1 MSMRNAIVAV
11 FLCLFSITPL
21 TLHAQ
26 GGELLVRVTDQ
37 NGNALA
43 DASVSVTARNGGSL
57 EMLSDGN
64 GVALFPQV
72 EQGLYTV
79 AVEKAGFV
87 GAVEPD
93 ARAIR
98 ERTVPV
104 DIVLLPDV
112 GGTLEEV
119 FVEASALKA
128 AGTGPVSTAYVDR
141 EQLRTAPGSG
151 GDVFRA
157 LDGLPGLF
165 SVGEFSNY
173 TVRGLGPR
181 DNLVLVDGFPY
192 QSVVHFDESLGERED
207 VNGGGRY
214 SIFSP
219 NFIESAEY
227 TPGGWGA
234 AYGGRNS
241 SLLLLD
247 IPQGNPSPYA
257 SARLDIAGVEFVYDG
272 PMGLHPDTSM
282 IASLRHYDF
291 GAAFDMIGE
300 EDIGDPVLTDFNVK
314 THTRLNDS
322 NELEFLLLYNPE
334 EYSRDVENVLA
345 SDDLQDRELIDTEQ
359 DAWLLGTT
367 WRTQLGDDMTW
378 ENRFYYRVLDKVGSE
393 GEAFPFTNPEIL
405 PPDQVEVRE
414 DILTIAEQDN
424 EIGWRSDLTIDN
436 RLGRFSTGVR
446 VANLDLEYST
456 VLAGDWIRYE
466 YESGDSRPDES
477 QNYIVLTPEQS
488 NSFYEESE
496 LYYAAYA
503 EQSFEFDRW
512 SVSTGLR
519 YDFDGFNDEGYT
531 SPRIAADFQLAPNT
545 RLSATAGLFYQA
557 PRVTDR
563 AANPSNADLGWEELV
578 HFSVGVEHTL
588 SSRWTVIAEAYY
600 RQLDDLIV
608 ESDAVTGAATNSGD
622 GESYGLDVV
631 LNGSFGR
638 GWRANLA
645 YSWNDTELN
654 DNDGRG
660 DYPSDNNYEHLLS
673 LGVNWEINDRW
684 QVAARWKYASGRP
697 FDDFVIYDDVLSGL
711 GGPTRY
717 SREFTT
723 HNTLRGSSFNTL
735 DIRVDYR
742 VPLGSFDFV
751 AFLDLLNAT
760 GSVTTDEL
768 EFDPAS
774 GRLYEEDGEV
784 FPFIG
789 LILEKSW

>member
-1 MSMRNAIVAV
+1 MSVRNPIFTLLICM
-11 FLCLFSITPL
+11 FLITPL
-21 TLHAQ
+21 TVLAQ
-26 GGELLVRVTDQ
+26 GGELLVKVTDQ
-37 NGNALA
+37 SGKALA
-43 DASVSVTARNGGSL
+43 DASVTVIARDGERTRL
-57 EMLSDGN
+57 LSDGE
-64 GVALFPQV
+64 GVAQFPQI

-79 AVEKAGFV
+79 EVEKPGFV
-87 GAVEPD
+87 GAVEPG

-104 DIVLLPDV
+104 DIVLVADA

-128 AGTGPVSTAYVDR
+128 VGSGPVSNSFLDR

-157 LDGLPGLF
+157 LDGLPGLL

-192 QSVVHFDESLGERED
+192 KSVVHFDESLGERED
-207 VNGGGRY
+207 LNGGGRY

-219 NFIESAEY
+219 NFIDSAEY

-241 SLLLLD
+241 SLLLMD
-247 IPQGNPSPYA
+247 IPNGNPSPYA

-272 PMGLHPDTSM
+272 PAGIHQDTSM
-282 IASLRHYDF
+282 IATLRHYDF
-291 GAAFDMIGE
+291 GSFFELIDE
-300 EDIGDPVLTDFNVK
+300 QDIGDPVMTDFNVK
-314 THTRLNDS
+314 THTQLNDS
-322 NELEFLLLYNPE
+322 SELEFLLLYNPE
-334 EYSRDVENVLA
+334 TYGRDVENVLA

-359 DAWLLGTT
+359 DAWLFGTT
-367 WRTQLGDDMTW
+367 LRNQVGDNMTW
-378 ENRFYYRVLDKVGSE
+378 ENRFYYRFFEKVGSE
-393 GEAFPFTNPEIL
+393 GEAFPYSDPEIL
-405 PPDQVEVRE
+405 PPEQVPVRE
-414 DILTIAEQDN
+414 DILTISEQDN

-436 RLGRFSTGVR
+436 NLGRFNTGVR
-446 VANLDLEYST
+446 VASLDLEYST
-456 VLAGDWIRYE
+456 VLDGDWIRYE
-466 YESGDSRPDES
+466 YDADDSRPDES

-488 NSFYEESE
+488 NSFYDESD

-503 EQSFEFDRW
+503 EQTFEFDRW
-512 SVSTGLR
+512 NVTTGLR

-531 SPRIAADFQLAPNT
+531 SPRIAADFRLAQNT
-545 RLSATAGLFYQA
+545 LLSATAGLFYQA
-557 PRVTDR
+557 PRTIDR
-563 AANPSNADLGWEELV
+563 AANVSNADLGWEELT
-578 HFSVGVEHTL
+578 HFSVGIEQIL

-600 RQLDDLIV
+600 RQLDDLIIN
-608 ESDAVTGAATNSGD
+608 SDAVTGETTNSGD
-622 GESYGLDVV
+622 GDSYGLDVV

-638 GWRANLA
+638 GWRTNLA
-645 YSWNDTELN
+645 YSYNNTELN
-654 DNDGRG
+654 DNDGAG

-673 LGVNWEINDRW
+673 LGLNWEINDRW
-684 QVAARWKYASGRP
+684 QVGARWKYASGRP
-697 FDDFVIYDDVLSGL
+697 FDDFVIHDDVLTGL
-711 GGPTRY
+711 GSPTRY

-723 HNTLRGSSFNTL
+723 NNTLRGSSFNTL

-742 VPLGSFDFV
+742 VPLGTFDFV
-751 AFLDLLNAT
+751 TFLDLLNAT
-760 GSVTTDEL
+760 GSTTTDEL

>member
-1 MSMRNAIVAV
+1 MSVRNPFVAV
-11 FLCLFSITPL
+11 FLCLFSLTPL
-21 TLHAQ
+21 TLLAQ

-37 NGNALA
+37 QGKALA
-43 DASVSVTARNGGSL
+43 DASVSVIARDGGSTG
-57 EMLSDGN
+57 MVTDGS

-79 AVEKAGFV
+79 EVEKSGFV

-104 DIVLLPDV
+104 DIVLVADV
-112 GGTLEEV
+112 DGSLEEV
-119 FVEASALKA
+119 FVQASALKA
-128 AGTGPVSTAYVDR
+128 AGTGPVSTSFVDR
-141 EQLRTAPGSG
+141 EQLRAAPGSG

-181 DNLVLVDGFPY
+181 DNLVLVDEFPY
-192 QSVVHFDESLGERED
+192 RSVVHFDESLGERED
-207 VNGGGRY
+207 INGGGRY

-241 SLLLLD
+241 SLLLMN
-247 IPQGNPSPYA
+247 IPRGNPSPYA

-272 PMGLHPDTSM
+272 PIHQDSSM
-282 IASLRHYDF
+282 IATLRHYDF
-291 GAAFDMIGE
+291 GAAFELIGE
-300 EDIGDPVLTDFNVK
+300 DDIGDAVLTDFNVK
-314 THTRLNDS
+314 THTQLNDD

-334 EYSRDVENVLA
+334 EFDRDVENVLA

-359 DAWLLGTT
+359 DAWLFGTT
-367 WRTQLGDDMTW
+367 LRNQLGDNMTW
-378 ENRFYYRVLDKVGSE
+378 ENRFYYRFWEKVGSE
-393 GEAFPFTNPEIL
+393 GEAFPFTDPEIL
-405 PPDQVEVRE
+405 PPEEVEVRE
-414 DILTIAEQDN
+414 DILTISEKDN
-424 EIGWRSDLTIDN
+424 EIGWRSDLTVDN
-436 RLGRFSTGVR
+436 SLGRFTTGVR

-456 VLAGDWIRYE
+456 VLDGDWIRYE
-466 YESGDSRPDES
+466 YDTDDSRPDES

-488 NSFYEESE
+488 NSFYEESD

-512 SVSTGLR
+512 SLSTGLR

-531 SPRIAADFQLAPNT
+531 SPRIAADFRLAPNT

-557 PRVTDR
+557 PRIIDR
-563 AANPSNADLGWEELV
+563 AANVSNADLGWEELA
-578 HFSVGVEHTL
+578 HFSVGIELIL
-588 SSRWTVIAEAYY
+588 SSRWTVVAEAYY

-608 ESDAVTGAATNSGD
+608 ESDAVTGETANSGE

-638 GWRANLA
+638 GWRTNLA
-645 YSWNDTELN
+645 YSYNDTELN
-654 DNDGRG
+654 DNDGAG

-684 QVAARWKYASGRP
+684 QIAARWKYASGRP
-697 FDDFVIYDDVLSGL
+697 FDDFVIYDDVLSDL

-723 HNTLRGSSFNTL
+723 NNTVRGGSFNTL

-742 VPLGSFDFV
+742 VPLGTFDFV

-760 GSVTTDEL
+760 GSTTTDEL

>member
-1 MSMRNAIVAV
+1 MSVRNPIVAV
-11 FLCLFSITPL
+11 FLCILSITPL
-21 TLHAQ
+21 PLLAQ
-26 GGELLVRVTDQ
+26 DGELLVRVTDQ
-37 NGNALA
+37 NGKALA
-43 DASVSVTARNGGSL
+43 DATVSVIARDGESTG
-57 EMLSDGN
+57 MLSDGN
-64 GVALFPQV
+64 GVALFPEV
-72 EQGLYTV
+72 SQGLYRV
-79 AVEKAGFV
+79 EVEKAGFI

-98 ERTVPV
+98 DRTVPV
-104 DIVLLPDV
+104 DIVLVADV
-112 GGTLEEV
+112 DGTLEEV

-128 AGTGPVSTAYVDR
+128 VGTGPVSTSFVDR
-141 EQLRTAPGSG
+141 EQLRTAAGSG

-192 QSVVHFDESLGERED
+192 KSVVHFDESLGERED
-207 VNGGGRY
+207 INGGGRY

-234 AYGGRNS
+234 AEGGRNS
-241 SLLLLD
+241 SLLLMN
-247 IPQGNPSPYA
+247 IPEGNPSPYA
-257 SARLDIAGVEFVYDG
+257 SARLDIGGVEFVYDG
-272 PMGLHPDTSM
+272 PTGIHQDTSM
-282 IASLRHYDF
+282 ILTLRHYDF
-291 GAAFDMIGE
+291 GAFFEMIGE
-300 EDIGDPVLTDFNVK
+300 EDIGDPVMTDFNVK
-314 THTRLNDS
+314 THTQLNDN

-334 EYSRDVENVLA
+334 EYGRDVENVLA
-345 SDDLQDRELIDTEQ
+345 SDDLQDRELINTDQ

-367 WRTQLGDDMTW
+367 LRNRFGDNMTW
-378 ENRFYYRVLDKVGSE
+378 ENRFYYTFWEKAGSE
-393 GEAFPFTNPEIL
+393 GEAFPFTDPEIL
-405 PPDQVEVRE
+405 PPEQVEVRE
-414 DILTIAEQDN
+414 DILMVSEKDA
-424 EIGWRSDLTIDN
+424 EIGWRSDLTVDN
-436 RLGRFSTGVR
+436 SLGRFTTGVR
-446 VANLDLEYST
+446 VASLDLEYSK
-456 VLAGDWIRYE
+456 VLDGDWIRYE
-466 YESGDSRPDES
+466 YDTDDSRPDES
-477 QNYIVLTPEQS
+477 QNYIVLTPEQTDA
-488 NSFYEESE
+488 FYEESD

-503 EQSFEFDRW
+503 EQAFEFDRW

-531 SPRIAADFQLAPNT
+531 SPRIAADFRLGQNT

-557 PRVTDR
+557 PRVIDR
-563 AANPSNADLGWEELV
+563 AANVSNADLGWEELAHV
-578 HFSVGVEHTL
+578 SIGIEHML
-588 SSRWTVIAEAYY
+588 SSSWTVIAEAYY
-600 RQLDDLIV
+600 RQLDDLII
-608 ESDAVTGAATNSGD
+608 EADAVTGVTANTGE

-631 LNGSFGR
+631 LNGSFGS
-638 GWRANLA
+638 GWRTNLA
-645 YSWNDTELN
+645 YSYNDTQLN
-654 DNDGRG
+654 DNDGAG

-673 LGVNWEINDRW
+673 LGVSWEINDRW
-684 QVAARWKYASGRP
+684 QIGARWDYASGRP
-697 FDDFVIYDDVLSGL
+697 FDDFVIYDDVLADL

-760 GSVTTDEL
+760 GSTTTDEL

-774 GRLYEEDGEV
+774 GILYEEDGEV

>member
-1 MSMRNAIVAV
+1 MSGRNPIIAL
-11 FLCLFSITPL
+11 FLCMLSVSPV
-21 TLHAQ
+21 TLLAQ
-26 GGELLVRVTDQ
+26 DGELLVKVTDE
-37 NGNALA
+37 NGKALA
-43 DASVSVTARNGGSL
+43 DASVSVIARDGASNAL
-57 EMLSDGN
+57 LSDSN
-64 GVALFPQV
+64 GVARFTQV
-72 EQGLYTV
+72 AQGLYRV
-79 AVEKAGFV
+79 EVEKAGFV

-104 DIVLLPDV
+104 DIVLLADV
-112 GGTLEEV
+112 DGALEEV

-128 AGTGPVSTAYVDR
+128 AGPGPVSTSFVDR

-165 SVGEFSNY
+165 SVGEFSDY

-181 DNLVLVDGFPY
+181 DNLILVDEFPY
-192 QSVVHFDESLGERED
+192 RSVVHFDQSLGERED
-207 VNGGGRY
+207 VQGGGRY

-219 NFIESAEY
+219 NFIESAEF

-234 AYGGRNS
+234 AFGGRNS
-241 SLLLLD
+241 SLLLMD

-272 PMGLHPDTSM
+272 PVGLQQDSSI

-300 EDIGDPVLTDFNVK
+300 EDIGDPVMTDFNVK
-314 THTRLNDS
+314 SHTQIND
-322 NELEFLLLYNPE
+322 NTELEFLLLYNPE
-334 EYSRDVENVLA
+334 EFSRDVENVLA
-345 SDDLQDRELIDTEQ
+345 SDDLQDRELIETEQ
-359 DAWLLGTT
+359 DAWLFGTT
-367 WRTQLGDDMTW
+367 LRNQLGDNMTW
-378 ENRFYYRVLDKVGSE
+378 ENRFYYRLWEMDGSE
-393 GEAFPFTNPEIL
+393 GEAFPFSDPEVL
-405 PPDQVEVRE
+405 PPDEVEVRE
-414 DILTIAEQDN
+414 NILTLSEQDN
-424 EIGWRSDLTIDN
+424 EFGWRSDLTVDN
-436 RLGRFSTGVR
+436 SLGRFKTGLR
-446 VANLDLEYST
+446 IANLDLEYST
-456 VLAGDWIRYE
+456 TLDGDWIRYE

-488 NSFYEESE
+488 NSFYEESD

-503 EQSFEFDRW
+503 EQSFEFERW

-531 SPRIAADFQLAPNT
+531 SPRVSADFRLAPGT

-557 PRVTDR
+557 PRTTDR
-563 AANPSNADLGWEELV
+563 AANVSNADLGWEELT
-578 HFSVGVEHTL
+578 HFSIGIEHFL
-588 SSRWTVIAEAYY
+588 SRNWVIVAEAYY
-600 RQLDDLIV
+600 RQLDDLII
-608 ESDAVTGAATNSGD
+608 ELDEVTGLSANSGD

-645 YSWNDTELN
+645 YSYNDTELN
-654 DNDGRG
+654 DNDGAG
-660 DYPSDNNYEHLLS
+660 DYPSDDNYEHLLS

-684 QVAARWKYASGRP
+684 QVSARWKYASGRP
-697 FDDFVIYDDVLSGL
+697 FDDFVIYDDVLADL

-723 HNTLRGSSFNTL
+723 NNTLRGSSFNTL

-742 VPLGSFDFV
+742 VPIGTFDFV

-760 GSVTTDEL
+760 GSTTTDEL

-774 GRLYEEDGEV
+774 GRLYQEDGEV

>member
-1 MSMRNAIVAV
+1 MSVRNPIVAV
-11 FLCLFSITPL
+11 ILCMFAITPL
-21 TLHAQ
+21 TLLAQ
-26 GGELLVRVTDQ
+26 DGELLVRVTDQ
-37 NGNALA
+37 NGKALA
-43 DASVSVTARNGGSL
+43 DASVSVVARDGESSG
-57 EMLSDGN
+57 MLSDGN
-64 GVALFPQV
+64 GVALFPEV
-72 EQGLYTV
+72 SQGLYRV
-79 AVEKAGFV
+79 EVEKAGFV

-104 DIVLLPDV
+104 DIVLVADV
-112 GGTLEEV
+112 DGTLEEV

-128 AGTGPVSTAYVDR
+128 VGTGPVSTSFVDR
-141 EQLRTAPGSG
+141 EQLRTAAGSG

-192 QSVVHFDESLGERED
+192 KSVVHFDESLGERED
-207 VNGGGRY
+207 INGGGRY

-234 AYGGRNS
+234 AEGGRNS
-241 SLLLLD
+241 SLLLMN
-247 IPQGNPSPYA
+247 IPEGNPSPYA
-257 SARLDIAGVEFVYDG
+257 SARLDIGGVEFVYDG
-272 PMGLHPDTSM
+272 PTGVNEDTSM
-282 IASLRHYDF
+282 IATLRHYDF
-291 GAAFDMIGE
+291 GAFFEMIGE
-300 EDIGDPVLTDFNVK
+300 EDIGDPVMTDFNVK
-314 THTRLNDS
+314 THTQLNDS

-345 SDDLQDRELIDTEQ
+345 SDDLQDRELLDTEQ

-367 WRTQLGDDMTW
+367 LRIQFGDNMTW
-378 ENRFYYRVLDKVGSE
+378 ENRFYYTFWEKVGSE
-393 GEAFPFTNPEIL
+393 GEAFPFTDPEIL
-405 PPDQVEVRE
+405 PPEQVEVRE
-414 DILTIAEQDN
+414 DILMVSEKDA
-424 EIGWRSDLTIDN
+424 EIGWRSDLTVDN
-436 RLGRFSTGVR
+436 SLGRFTTGVR
-446 VANLDLEYST
+446 VANLDLEYSK
-456 VLAGDWIRYE
+456 VLDGDWIRYE
-466 YESGDSRPDES
+466 YDTDDSRPDES
-477 QNYIVLTPEQS
+477 QNYIVLTPEQTDA
-488 NSFYEESE
+488 FYEESD

-503 EQSFEFDRW
+503 EQTFEFDRW

-531 SPRIAADFQLAPNT
+531 SPRVAADFRLSQNT

-557 PRVTDR
+557 PRVIDR
-563 AANPSNADLGWEELV
+563 AANVSNADLGWEELAHV
-578 HFSVGVEHTL
+578 SIGIEHML
-588 SSRWTVIAEAYY
+588 SSNWTVIAEAYY
-600 RQLDDLIV
+600 RQLDDLII
-608 ESDAVTGAATNSGD
+608 EADAVTGVTANTGD

-631 LNGSFGR
+631 LNGSFGS
-638 GWRANLA
+638 GWRTNLA
-645 YSWNDTELN
+645 YSYNDTQLN
-654 DNDGRG
+654 DNDGAG

-673 LGVNWEINDRW
+673 LGVSWEINDRW
-684 QVAARWKYASGRP
+684 QVGARWDYASGRP
-697 FDDFVIYDDVLSGL
+697 FDDFVIYDDVLADL

-774 GRLYEEDGEV
+774 GILYEEDGEV

>member
-1 MSMRNAIVAV
+1 MSVRNLTVAV
-11 FLCLFSITPL
+11 FFCMFSMTPSIL
-21 TLHAQ
+21 LAQ
-26 GGELLVRVTDQ
+26 AGELLVRVSDQ
-37 NGNALA
+37 DGNALA
-43 DASVSVTARNGGSL
+43 DASVSVVSRDGGSTAKT
-57 EMLSDGN
+57 SDAN
-64 GVALFPQV
+64 GVALFPEI
-72 EQGLYTV
+72 EQGLYRV
-79 AVEKAGFV
+79 EVEKAGFV

-104 DIVLLPDV
+104 DIVLVADAD
-112 GGTLEEV
+112 GKLEEV

-128 AGTGPVSTAYVDR
+128 MGIGPVTTSFVDR

-165 SVGEFSNY
+165 SVGEFSDY

-181 DNLVLVDGFPY
+181 DNLILVDDFPY
-192 QSVVHFDESLGERED
+192 KSVVHFDQSLGERED
-207 VNGGGRY
+207 VEGGGRY

-241 SLLLLD
+241 SLLRMN

-272 PMGLHPDTSM
+272 PVGVQQDSSM
-282 IASLRHYDF
+282 IATLRHYDF
-291 GAAFDMIGE
+291 GAAFDLIGE
-300 EDIGDPVLTDFNVK
+300 EDIGDPVMTDFNVK
-314 THTRLNDS
+314 THTQLNDG

-334 EYSRDVENVLA
+334 QFDRDVENVLA
-345 SDDLQDRELIDTEQ
+345 SDDLQDRELISTEQ
-359 DAWLLGTT
+359 DAWLIGATLRNRLGAN
-367 WRTQLGDDMTW
+367 MTW
-378 ENRFYYRVLDKVGSE
+378 ENRFYFRLWEMDGSE
-393 GEAFPFTNPEIL
+393 GEAFPFTDPEVL
-405 PPDQVEVRE
+405 PPQDVEVRE
-414 DILTIAEQDN
+414 NILTLSEQDN
-424 EIGWRSDLTIDN
+424 EIGWRSDLFVDN
-436 RLGRFSTGVR
+436 SLGRFSTGLR
-446 VANLDLEYST
+446 VASLDLEYST
-456 VLAGDWIRYE
+456 VLDGDWIRYE
-466 YESGDSRPDES
+466 YETDDSRPDES

-488 NSFYEESE
+488 DSFYEESD

-512 SVSTGLR
+512 SLSAGLR
-519 YDFDGFNDEGYT
+519 YDYDGFNDEGYT
-531 SPRIAADFQLAPNT
+531 SPRLAADFRLAPST
-545 RLSATAGLFYQA
+545 RLSVTAGLFYQA
-557 PRVTDR
+557 PRIIDR
-563 AANPSNADLGWEELV
+563 AANASNADLGWEELT
-578 HFSVGVEHTL
+578 HFSIGVEHLL
-588 SSRWTVIAEAYY
+588 SRRWTVVAEAYY
-600 RQLDDLIV
+600 RQLDDLIIDL
-608 ESDAVTGAATNSGD
+608 DAVTGATANSGD

-631 LNGSFGR
+631 FNGSFGK

-645 YSWNDTELN
+645 YSYNDTELN
-654 DNDGRG
+654 DNDGAG
-660 DYPSDNNYEHLLS
+660 DYPSDNNNEHLLS
-673 LGVNWEINDRW
+673 LGVSWEINDRW
-684 QVAARWKYASGRP
+684 QIGARWEYASGRP
-697 FDDFVIYDDVLSGL
+697 FDDFVIHDDVLADL

-723 HNTLRGSSFNTL
+723 NNTLRGSSFNTL

-742 VPLGSFDFV
+742 VPLGTFDFV

-760 GSVTTDEL
+760 GSTTTDEL

-774 GRLYEEDGEV
+774 GRLYQEDGEV